1 MADSDSRA
9 REACL
14 RGLQFYREHKRTG
27 DVRPIQ
33 SAITLFQEAVDA
45 TPVGHPDRPMYLS
58 NLGIA
63 LDSRFERTGQP
74 EDLNQ
79 AIRVGQQAVDATP
92 VGHPDRP
99 MHLSNLGTALR
110 TRFDRF
116 DRQADLDQAIAVGQ
130 QAVDAT
136 PVGDSSRH
144 MYLGNLGMALR
155 ARFERTGQ
163 RADVDR
169 AIALLAEAVDAVPGD
184 HPDRPTMLS
193 SLGNAL
199 QNRFER
205 TGQRDDMDRA
215 VAVGQQAVDAAPV
228 GHRGRPIYLS
238 NLGNALQIRFE
249 HTGRQ
254 ADTDRAVTVLQQ
266 AVDATPAD
274 DPRRATMLANL
285 AGALG
290 TRYRHTG
297 QLADLDLAVTVGQQ
311 AVDATPANHPDRP
324 AQLSNLGTA
333 LRYRFD
339 RSGQLADLDRAITVG
354 QQALDAI
361 PADHPAR
368 SLYLSNLANALQDH
382 FELTGRQ
389 DDLDQAI
396 ARHLEAVNA
405 TGVGDLARP
414 GHLSNL
420 GSALHRRFL
429 LAGQLADLDQAAIMF
444 RRAVDA
450 SSADDLEHPSYL
462 SNLGIALRSRY
473 RRTRQRTDLDEAIT
487 CSQRAVDAT
496 PAGHPDEA
504 TYLSNLGA
512 ALQNRFEQTG
522 ELADLDQATSWLAR
536 AVAVFP
542 AGHPAGPRY
551 LANLGLAMR
560 SRFRRTGQLADLDE
574 AIKRLT
580 EAVESSP
587 ADHPEQPG
595 YLTKLG
601 ITLQD
606 RFERTQ
612 QQADLNRA
620 IDLFRAGAAIPTAE
634 PRVRLAA
641 AWSWGHCAMRAA
653 LADSAVEGYAAAIEL
668 LPLVAW
674 HGLDQATR
682 EHHLR
687 AWPGLASDAAAAAIA
702 AGRPELAVELLEAG
716 RSMLWTQAARLRADL
731 AALRERASGLA
742 TVLEE
747 ARAVLD
753 PAPADVIGDVGVIGD
768 ADQVQVLRQR
778 TIDEEQRI
786 LDARRQAA
794 RAWDAAVDQVRRLD
808 GLQNFL
814 RPVPY
819 ADLRAAAADGAVV
832 IANISRYGS
841 HALIVP
847 PAAGPNAGTSVLLVA
862 LPGAGKDTV
871 TRQAGILL
879 DAQRRVGDPATD
891 RRTQAVDR
899 RAVFEVLAWSWQAI
913 AEPALAALGNA
924 GTPQGS
930 IEEWP
935 RVWWCS
941 TGPAAMLPLHA
952 AGRHLRTAA
961 QPEVGGELAASAD
974 AVAGRVI
981 SSYTPTLT
989 ALTQARARSAPD
1001 QVRQLAVGMPEAPG
1015 YAAEAGPL
1023 PAVSDELQKV
1033 ARYLP
1038 AAEDATQLIG
1048 PAATR
1053 QQVLRALPSHTW
1065 LHMSCHG
1072 WQNQADPSLSAFLL
1086 HDQRLTLAD
1095 LAALN
1100 LRQTD
1105 LAYLAACQT
1114 AAGDQRLPD
1123 EALHLA
1129 GALQLAGYRHVL
1141 ATLWSISD
1149 TVAPELADVIYAHL
1163 VHADP
1168 AHPHD
1173 SDRPRAARAPYALH
1187 HAVARLR
1194 RAHPGEPLL
1203 WAPYIHLGP

>member
-45 TPVGHPDRPMYLS
+45 TPVGHPDRPM
-58 NLGIA
+58 
-63 LDSRFERTGQP
+63 
-74 EDLNQ
+74 
-79 AIRVGQQAVDATP
+79 
-92 VGHPDRP
+92 
-99 MHLSNLGTALR
+99 HLSNLGTALR

-136 PVGDSSRH
+136 LVGDSSRH

-169 AIALLAEAVDAVPGD
+169 AIALLAEAVNAVPGD

-396 ARHLEAVNA
+396 ARHLEAVDV
-405 TGVGDLARP
+405 TGVGGLARP

>member
-45 TPVGHPDRPMYLS
+45 TPVGHPDRPM
-58 NLGIA
+58 
-63 LDSRFERTGQP
+63 
-74 EDLNQ
+74 
-79 AIRVGQQAVDATP
+79 
-92 VGHPDRP
+92 
-99 MHLSNLGTALR
+99 HLSNLGTALR

-136 PVGDSSRH
+136 LVGDSSRH

-169 AIALLAEAVDAVPGD
+169 AIALLAEAVNAVPGD

-768 ADQVQVLRQR
+768 ADQVQILRQR

-1038 AAEDATQLIG
+1038 AAEDATQLLG